1 MYLICVCI
9 YMHTHIHAYCAEF
22 GVNPRKSMP
31 PMSRKTDEVKFLVAW
46 EPVYTIPYAIDL
58 KTPGR

>member
-1 MYLICVCI
+1 
-9 YMHTHIHAYCAEF
+9 MHTHIHAYCAEF
-22 GVNPRKSMP
+22 GVNPRKNMP

-58 KTPGR
+58 KTPGG